1 MKRTMTHVLVSGLL
15 IAIAGCPTTTGD
27 GVADGDT
34 GGDGGNGGSQARLFT
49 ATLSSD
55 QETEFTGSTATG
67 TATLTLNAEETEVAF
82 EITAS
87 GLSSPLTGAH
97 FHNAPAGQD
106 GGIVFPF
113 TNIVMLGT
121 DGSVTANGT
130 WPIGAADLAE
140 LRAGNIYINIHT
152 LDHPPGEIRGQLLA
166 AE

>member
-15 IAIAGCPTTTGD
+15 IAIAGCPTTTSDDMGGD
-27 GVADGDT
+27 
-34 GGDGGNGGSQARLFT
+34 GDGGNGETPARVFT

-55 QETEFTGSTATG
+55 QETQVTESTATG
-67 TATLTLNAEETEVAF
+67 TATLTLNAEETEVTI

-87 GLSSPLTGAH
+87 GLSGPPTGAH

-106 GGIVFPF
+106 GDIVFNF
-113 TNIVMLGT
+113 TSMVSVGT
-121 DGSVTANGT
+121 DGALTVSGAWPLSDAN
-130 WPIGAADLAE
+130 LAE

-152 LDHPPGEIRGQLLA
+152 VEHELGEIRGQLLA